1 MKNCHL
7 NQRLPSA
14 VLDSF
19 CTFIDLKMSGAKR
32 KSPYRKSVTTNYLQT
47 NITLEEGDDIA
58 KVVCSRG
65 ANLFEIEVS
74 KDEKNGLG
82 LLPNRFK
89 NLIWIKRN
97 DFVIVTIISDVE
109 GVDGTHNSS
118 VKASIPESQ
127 ISLKRF
133 EIKEILNSEN
143 IKTLKTSNK
152 WPSKFNNSS
161 VGTGVKVAS
170 VQVNPYDITNY
181 SSDES
186 GNEVTDDEI
195 RDRFGNTISKDDEE
209 EECEETIDNH
219 EPQETN
225 KGIETQIKESDV
237 LGEKEAEVE
246 VEVERISERTYD
258 EYESEEE
265 DDDRHE
271 EYGDDHG
278 EDNDTSTLDVCAS
291 DNCCSTPWHVNEI
304 LTCSLCSVRDRS
316 RRAKKYSLG
325 LNNVRTHPH

>member
-1 MKNCHL
+1 
-7 NQRLPSA
+7 
-14 VLDSF
+14 
-19 CTFIDLKMSGAKR
+19 MSGAKR

-47 NITLEEGDDIA
+47 NISLEEGDDIA

-82 LLPNRFK
+82 LLPNKFK

-97 DFVIVTIISDVE
+97 DFVIVTITSDVE
-109 GVDGTHNSS
+109 GVDGTHDSP
-118 VKASIPESQ
+118 VKASITESQ

-133 EIKEILNSEN
+133 EIKEILNAEN
-143 IKTLKTSNK
+143 IKALKTSNL
-152 WPSKFNNSS
+152 WPLKFNNISF
-161 VGTGVKVAS
+161 GTGVKAAN
-170 VQVNPYDITNY
+170 VQVNPYDITND

-195 RDRFGNTISKDDEE
+195 RDRFGNTIYKDDEE
-209 EECEETIDNH
+209 EEFEKAIDSCEV
-219 EPQETN
+219 QATN
-225 KGIETQIKESDV
+225 KGVETTT
-237 LGEKEAEVE
+237 EKEAEVE
-246 VEVERISERTYD
+246 AEVEQISGRVYD

-265 DDDRHE
+265 DDDRRE
-271 EYGDDHG
+271 EYVDDYGHG

-316 RRAKKYSLG
+316 RRAKKKSLQ
-325 LNNVRTHPH
+325 